1 LILAAILGGLAGADR
16 TAVGQTLLA
25 HPAVAAGLAGW
36 LVGAPAEGIWLGF
49 CLTLLMQ
56 RHLPVGYESLWDTT
70 SLAVA
75 IPLAA
80 GANAPEWAF
89 GMTLVLGLVLARP
102 AGRAINLLRSLALH
116 NRKRLRRRLEAGELP
131 PLERY
136 HFGMSFL
143 HFVRGLL
150 VTVILALVLRLAI
163 GLADSFFD
171 ESARRSFEA
180 IWWSAPL
187 LGVGVLL
194 RQRARLPW
202 LLFGLCLASLG
213 LLLWGAP

>member
-1 LILAAILGGLAGADR
+1 LILAALLGGLAGADR

-56 RHLPVGYESLWDTT
+56 RNLPVGYESLRDTT
-70 SLAVA
+70 SVAIA

-80 GANAPEWAF
+80 GANAPTWAF
-89 GMTLVLGLVLARP
+89 GTALVLGLILARP
-102 AGRAINLLRSLALH
+102 AGRTIHLLRMLALG
-116 NRKRLRRRLEAGELP
+116 NRIRLRERLEAGELP
-131 PLERY
+131 RLEFY

-143 HFVRGLL
+143 HFLRGLL
-150 VTVILALVLRLAI
+150 VTSILALLLHLALVL
-163 GLADSFFD
+163 GDSFFD
-171 ESARRSFEA
+171 ESARRTFEA

-187 LGVGVLL
+187 LGVGALL
-194 RQRARLPW
+194 LQRTRLPW
-202 LLFGLCLASLG
+202 ILLGLGAASVG
-213 LLLWGAP
+213 LLLWGAT